1 MAAGTVDS
9 ATPTFTTDIP
19 ARLDRLPWSRFHWL
33 VIVALGIAWILDG
46 LEVTIV
52 GSLSGAL
59 SDSPTLHLS
68 PQQVGAAA
76 SAYLVG
82 AVAGALFFGW
92 LTDRLGRKK
101 LFSITVLVYLLA
113 TIACGLSWNF
123 TSFALFRLITGAGI
137 GGEYAAVNATIQE
150 LIPARRRGFTD
161 LVVNGSFWL
170 GAALGALG
178 ALVVLD
184 PAVMPPEIG
193 WRAAFVIGGVLG
205 GIVLFLRRFLPE
217 SPRWLMTH
225 GQPEEAERVVREIEA
240 RIEHETGKPLPPV
253 PHQALTLRT
262 DVHSWFGAG
271 MRALLTVY
279 RRRTVLGTALMAAQA
294 FCYNAVFFTYAL
306 ILTRFYHVAS
316 GSIGLFMLPFA
327 LGNFLGPLVLGKLF
341 DTLGR
346 RIMITATYTLSG
358 VLMALTGW
366 LFASGLLDAVQQTA
380 AWTVIFFV
388 ASAAA
393 SSAYLT
399 VGESFP
405 LEVRAIAIALFYA
418 FGTGVGGVFGPA
430 LFGALISTGS
440 RVSILWGYLLG
451 GGLMVAAG
459 LVAAWLGV
467 NAERRAVSRQSPDL
481 PFVHPIA
488 LDCQSKVRQHDCLI
502 GTTDNA
508 IGTGWRG
515 ILSGSNEGR
524 VSAAGPACRLRDN
537 AQPADCTT
545 TIRATGPLRRR
556 LKTLRP
562 AAWPW
567 RDC

>member
-1 MAAGTVDS
+1 MPDDQRRD
-9 ATPTFTTDIP
+9 TPTSTVFETDIP

-33 VIVALGIAWILDG
+33 VIVALGIAWVLDG

-59 SDSPTLHLS
+59 TESPVLHLS
-68 PQQVGAAA
+68 GQQVGLAA

-101 LFSITVLVYLLA
+101 LFSITVLVYLVA

-123 TSFALFRLITGAGI
+123 WSFALFRMATGAGI

-170 GAALGALG
+170 GAAAGAIG
-178 ALVVLD
+178 ALVVLN
-184 PAVMPPEIG
+184 PAVMPAEYG
-193 WRAAFVIGGVLG
+193 WRFAFILG
-205 GIVLFLRRFLPE
+205 GALGFIVLLLRRFLPE

-225 GQPEEAERVVREIEA
+225 GYPDEAERVVVQIEQRVA
-240 RIEHETGKPLPPV
+240 RETGRPLPPV
-253 PHQALTLRT
+253 PPQSLRLRT
-262 DVHSWFGAG
+262 DVHSWFAVGV
-271 MRALLTVY
+271 RSIFTLY
-279 RRRTVLGTALMAAQA
+279 RRRAVLGIALMAAQA

-306 ILTRFYHVAS
+306 ILTRFYTIPS
-316 GSIGLFMLPFA
+316 GGIGWFMLPFA
-327 LGNFLGPLVLGKLF
+327 AGNFLGPLVLGKLF

-346 RIMITATYTLSG
+346 RFMITLTYALSG
-358 VLMALTGW
+358 ILMALTGW
-366 LFASGLLDAVQQTA
+366 LFALGVLDAVQQTI

-418 FGTGVGGVFGPA
+418 FGTGVGGVAGPA
-430 LFGALISTGS
+430 LFGALIDTGS
-440 RVSILWGYLLG
+440 RGSILWGYLLG
-451 GGLMVAAG
+451 GALMVGAAV
-459 LVAAWLGV
+459 VAALLAV
-467 NAERRAVSRQSPDL
+467 PAERRALEDVAP
-481 PFVHPIA
+481 P
-488 LDCQSKVRQHDCLI
+488 
-502 GTTDNA
+502 
-508 IGTGWRG
+508 
-515 ILSGSNEGR
+515 LSA
-524 VSAAGPACRLRDN
+524 V
-537 AQPADCTT
+537 QT
-545 TIRATGPLRRR
+545 
-556 LKTLRP
+556 
-562 AAWPW
+562 
-567 RDC
+567 